1 MSRVIAVAN
10 QKGGVG
16 KTTTVV
22 NLAAALAHLGQR
34 VLVVDL
40 DPQANATSGLGVDKR
55 TVHPSIYEGLLGQVP
70 LAELIR
76 PTAFPT
82 LALIPSQA
90 ALSGAEIELVSQP
103 NRERKLAQA
112 LAPFRDQH
120 DWLFVDCPPSLGL
133 LTINALT
140 AADLVLI
147 PLQCEYYALEGL
159 TQLLDVVRRIQQAL
173 NPSLVVGG
181 IVLTMADP
189 RTRLTA
195 DVIAE
200 VRRHFQDQVYQTII
214 PRSIRLSEAPSY
226 GKPVALYAPTST
238 GALHYQELANELIMR
253 YTHISQNL
261 QDDQGGIQPEVSQI
275 SQ

>member
-1 MSRVIAVAN
+1 MSKVIAVAN

-22 NLAAALAHLGQR
+22 NLAAGLAQAGQQ

-55 TVHPSIYEGLLGQVP
+55 TIQPSIYEGLLGQVP

-76 PTAFPT
+76 PTAIPT

-103 NRERKLAQA
+103 DRERKLVQA
-112 LAPFRDQH
+112 LAPLRDQY
-120 DWLFVDCPPSLGL
+120 DWLFIDCPPSLGL

-140 AADLVLI
+140 AADFVLI

-173 NPSLVVGG
+173 NPRLVVDG

-200 VRRHFQDQVYQTII
+200 VRRHFQGRVYQTVIS
-214 PRSIRLSEAPSY
+214 RSIRLSEAPSY

-238 GALHYQELANELIMR
+238 GALRYQELANELIIR
-253 YTHISQNL
+253 YPQLSQNL
-261 QDDQGGIQPEVSQI
+261 PGDHGELNPEISQI